1 MKTRRNIKARKSR
14 KLKKIYRRI
23 RRGGEDPD
31 LEEPMTLEP
40 RPAMST
46 KEEFDDARLVMRFEK
61 IKSAEK
67 EQRDRQNAKIDFMSK
82 LKSPFSN
89 GGKTKKKKRKNR
101 K

>member
-31 LEEPMTLEP
+31 LEEP
-40 RPAMST
+40 RDAMST
-46 KEEFDDARLVMRFEK
+46 DEEFKDALWVMKSEK

-82 LKSPFSN
+82 FKSPFSN
-89 GGKTKKKKRKNR
+89 GGKTKKKKGKNR

>member
-31 LEEPMTLEP
+31 LNP
-40 RPAMST
+40 RPAITSPDEDM
-46 KEEFDDARLVMRFEK
+46 RWVMKFEK

-67 EQRDRQNAKIDFMSK
+67 EQRDRQNAKINFISK

-89 GGKTKKKKRKNR
+89 GGKTKKKKKKTRK
-101 K
+101 